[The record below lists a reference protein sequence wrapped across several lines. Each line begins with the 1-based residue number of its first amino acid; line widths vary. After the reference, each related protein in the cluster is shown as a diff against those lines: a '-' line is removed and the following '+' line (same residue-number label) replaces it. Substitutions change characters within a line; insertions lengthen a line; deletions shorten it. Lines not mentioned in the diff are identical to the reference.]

1 MKNNVK
7 EKFNAHASQYDE
19 QRRKLIPCFFDFYSI
34 PVSLLHFS
42 KKPLRILDIGAGTG
56 LFSSFIK
63 EKYPD
68 AHFTLIDVSDQ
79 MLEKAKERFKNEQH
93 IEFIVSDITN
103 YKFEHSFDIVISSLA
118 IHHLEDKQK
127 HKLYE
132 QIYDLLHTGG
142 IFINADQVL
151 GHSSIIEELYKKD
164 WSERIA
170 ASGLT
175 HEQIE
180 AAHERTKLD
189 KMATLHDQLNWLTAS
204 GFSTVDCIYKFF
216 NFVVIYAQK

>member
-7 EKFNAHASQYDE
+7 EKFNTHASQYDE

-42 KKPLRILDIGAGTG
+42 KKPLRVLDIGAGTG
-56 LFSSFIK
+56 LFSSFVK

-79 MLEKAKERFKNEQH
+79 MLEKAKQRFKNEQH
-93 IEFIVSDITN
+93 MEFIVSDITS
-103 YKFEHSFDIVISSLA
+103 YEFEHSFDIVISSLA
-118 IHHLEDKQK
+118 IHHLEDEQKQK
-127 HKLYE
+127 LYG
-132 QIYDLLHTGG
+132 QIFDLLHAGG

-151 GHSSIIEELYKKD
+151 GHSSLIEELYKKD

-170 ASGLT
+170 SSGLT

-180 AAHERTKLD
+180 AAYERTKLD
-189 KMATLHDQLNWLTAS
+189 KMATLHDQLNWLTSS

-216 NFVVIYAQK
+216 NFVVMYAQK